1 MKRLTRFVGQF
12 SWDSRMFRFSSR
24 ALGAVIGCCLMSM
37 AAAQSLP
44 QGNTGI
50 AARYP
55 ADAGIAADPGVIFFD
70 DFESYGSVSALTG
83 TGRWDQAFQTSNI
96 RFATG
101 AGNFVGGSK
110 SVEFTLPQTSGE
122 VSNELNKFLNPAQ
135 DTVFVRFYGKFD
147 SAFNVM
153 GSSHNGAF
161 ISASYW
167 DGPGSGPGIPADGY
181 NKFLV
186 SYEGYRDSTATAN
199 PGSLEVYVYHPE
211 QRDIWGDI
219 FYPTG
224 RVLPFDRT
232 PGNFGPNFVVRPEII
247 PQLGRWYS
255 YEVMVKANTPGQRDG
270 RIALWLDGALIADF
284 PNMRLRDT
292 SDLKID
298 RVGISLH
305 GNGGIL
311 ATSKKWY
318 DNVVIAKS
326 YIGPMS
332 SGAAPP
338 PTPLPAPTNLRVQ

>member
-1 MKRLTRFVGQF
+1 VSGLT
-12 SWDSRMFRFSSR
+12 
-24 ALGAVIGCCLMSM
+24 
-37 AAAQSLP
+37 AA
-44 QGNTGI
+44 
-50 AARYP
+50 
-55 ADAGIAADPGVIFFD
+55 
-70 DFESYGSVSALTG
+70 
-83 TGRWDQAFQTSNI
+83 GRWNQAFQASNI
-96 RFATG
+96 RFATEAGSYFSG
-101 AGNFVGGSK
+101 AK
-110 SVEFTLPQTSGE
+110 SVEFTLPKTSGE

-135 DTVFVRFYGKFD
+135 DTVFVRFYAKFD
-147 SAFNVM
+147 SAFNVT

-167 DGPGSGPGIPADGY
+167 DGPGSGPGIAADGY

-186 SYEGYRDSTATAN
+186 SYEAYRDSTSTAN

-224 RVLPFDRT
+224 RVIPFDRT
-232 PGNFGPNFVVRPEII
+232 PGNFGSTFVARPEII

-270 RIALWLDGALIADF
+270 RITLWLDGAIIADF

-292 SDLKID
+292 TDLKID

-318 DNVVIAKS
+318 DNVVVAKS

-332 SGAAPP
+332 SGGAVPA
-338 PTPLPAPTNLRVQ
+338 PLPAPTNLRVVP

>member
-1 MKRLTRFVGQF
+1 MKSLTQFVRHL
-12 SWDSRMFRFSSR
+12 SWDSIISAFTSR
-24 ALGAVIGCCLMSM
+24 ALGAVIGCCVMSTV
-37 AAAQSLP
+37 AAQSLP
-44 QGNTGI
+44 QGNAGI

-55 ADAGIAADPGVIFFD
+55 ADGGIASDPSVLFFD
-70 DFESYGSVSALTG
+70 DFESYGSVSALTS
-83 TGRWDQAFQTSNI
+83 TGRWNQAFQTSNI
-96 RFATG
+96 RFATE

-122 VSNELNKFLNPAQ
+122 ISNELNKFLNPAQ

-147 SAFNVM
+147 SAFNVI

-186 SYEGYRDSTATAN
+186 SYEAYRDVASTAN
-199 PGSLEVYVYHPE
+199 PGSLEAYVYYPE
-211 QRDIWGDI
+211 QRSIWGDL
-219 FYPTG
+219 FFPTG

-247 PQLGRWYS
+247 PQLGRWYC

-270 RIALWLDGALIADF
+270 RIALWLDGALIADYT
-284 PNMRLRDT
+284 NLRLRDT
-292 SDLKID
+292 ADLKID
-298 RVGISLH
+298 RVGVSLH

-318 DNVVIAKS
+318 DNVVVAKS

-332 SGAAPP
+332 SGAPAPS
-338 PTPLPAPTNLRVQ
+338 LPAPTNLRVN